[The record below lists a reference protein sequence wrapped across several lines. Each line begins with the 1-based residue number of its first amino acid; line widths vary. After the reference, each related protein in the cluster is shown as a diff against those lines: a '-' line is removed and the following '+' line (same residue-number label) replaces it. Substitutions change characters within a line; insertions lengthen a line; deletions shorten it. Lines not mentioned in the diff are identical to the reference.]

1 MGERMKEHMKA
12 SDKTQKNGGIG
23 RRIYWQMSFNL
34 ISSSSSKFYFQ
45 QNTTIK
51 Q

>member
-1 MGERMKEHMKA
+1 MKEHMKA
-12 SDKTQKNGGIG
+12 SDKTPKNGGIG

-34 ISSSSSKFYFQ
+34 ISSSSKFYFQ